1 MEIRSAIKRCEGNTY
16 ELELDDHDI
25 SFLRSW
31 QMFIGLIVESCCSDL
46 RVRKSGS
53 IELRHFESIVV
64 VRPEASGEHRER
76 GVREILEKSAE
87 FVSDKII
94 YFSQEK

>member
-31 QMFIGLIVESCCSDL
+31 QMFIGLIVESCCSDS
-46 RVRKSGS
+46 RIRKEGS
-53 IELRHFESIVV
+53 VVLCHVESIFV
-64 VRPEASGEHRER
+64 VRPEASGEHRKR
-76 GVREILEKSAE
+76 GYGNIREKCRVRIR
-87 FVSDKII
+87 
-94 YFSQEK
+94 